1 MRTEPLLKVL
11 FASCT
16 EEVFPHAVSAACLID
31 PELQFEVVS
40 QTEPLQGRWIRYRPY
55 RSFADNLR
63 DCHAGLRGKRVDTA
77 VIVMHSRTPYW
88 KLRLIALSM
97 RPRRIVALNENLEPR
112 ELRFGALAMIARHI
126 FWSAEEWFTR
136 LLRDHSPIARL
147 LQGVRHPVAQVQFLR
162 AGMAGALLS
171 LSKTERQSAGE
182 PSPISIS
189 NRPAG
194 VSVVIPSRDGRDKLA
209 RMLPLVLREL
219 GSGEVIVIDNGSV
232 DASAEFLQREFP
244 SVLVVEREAPLGF
257 PAAIN
262 IGVQRARF
270 SHVCLLNNDMAVAP
284 RFFEHL
290 LETFEQ
296 VPGLFS
302 ANPQVFLPPGVARQ
316 ETGKAVISRHPSPF
330 EFPIRCDLPLSGEDL
345 TYVLYGSSGC
355 SVFDADRLLSLGGVD
370 ETYQPAYV
378 EDLDLGV
385 RAWQRGWPTVLA
397 ANAHVVHEHR
407 ATMSRLYSAEQ
418 LEYMVVNHW
427 MMFLSRTIRHRGI
440 FGHYWRHAIRQLF
453 HSALAENEHALRILG
468 AAGIAGKWRPCRDPT
483 VMPDAEFFALC
494 DGSVCVFPGKHRRS
508 ALPVVVLASCSLPSS
523 GSDSRR
529 YDFMDAAAV
538 KWKQVLVSFVERSA
552 PVAPELL
559 EICAEV
565 VTVRHNEL
573 DSPSFRAA
581 LRQTVRKWHPS
592 VVRLEPALFAH
603 FAEEYRHVRT
613 VLQTDEIS
621 PQ

>member
-1 MRTEPLLKVL
+1 MRTETPLKVL

-16 EEVFPHAVSAACLID
+16 KEVFPHAVSAACLID

-40 QTEPLQGRWIRYRPY
+40 ETEPLQGRWIHYRHS
-55 RSFADNLR
+55 RSFAENLR
-63 DCHAGLRGKRVDTA
+63 TCHAGLRGKRVRTA
-77 VIVMHSRTPYW
+77 VIVLHSRTPYW
-88 KLRLIALSM
+88 KLRLIGLSM
-97 RPRRIVALNENLEPR
+97 RPRRIVALNENLEQR
-112 ELRFGALAMIARHI
+112 ELRLGALAMIASHI
-126 FWSAEEWFTR
+126 RWRVGEWFTR
-136 LLRDHSPIARL
+136 LLRGDSLVARL
-147 LQGVRHPVAQVQFLR
+147 LEIIRHPLASVQYLR
-162 AGMAGALLS
+162 AVVAGALLS
-171 LSKTERQSAGE
+171 LRKTKRQNLGE
-182 PSPISIS
+182 PNLISSS
-189 NRPAG
+189 NRPSG
-194 VSVVIPSRDGRDKLA
+194 VSVVIPSRDGKDKLA

-232 DASAEFLQREFP
+232 DESAEFLRREFP
-244 SVLVVEREAPLGF
+244 AVIVVERGAPLGF

-290 LETFEQ
+290 LETFKR

-316 ETGKAVISRHPSPF
+316 ETGKAVISRHPSPD

-355 SVFDADRLLSLGGVD
+355 SLFDADRLLSLGGVD
-370 ETYQPAYV
+370 ETYEPAYV

-385 RAWQRGWPTVLA
+385 RAWQLGWPTVLA

-407 ATMSRLYSAEQ
+407 ATMRRLYSAEQ

-440 FGHYWRHAIRQLF
+440 FQHYWRHAVLRLF
-453 HSALAENEHALRILG
+453 RSALAGNEHALRTLG
-468 AAGIAGKWRPCRDPT
+468 ETGIAGKWHPHRGQT
-483 VMPDAEFFALC
+483 VMPDADIFALC
-494 DGSVCVFPGKHRRS
+494 DGSVCVFPGADVRS
-508 ALPVVVLASCSLPSS
+508 DLPVMILATSSLPSPS
-523 GSDSRR
+523 R
-529 YDFMDAAAV
+529 YDFVRGAAP
-538 KWKQVLVSFVERSA
+538 KWKQVLISLVERSA
-552 PVAPELL
+552 PPAPELL

-565 VTVRHNEL
+565 VTVRHGEL
-573 DSPSFRAA
+573 DSPSFGAA
-581 LRQTVRKWHPS
+581 LRQTVRKWNPS
-592 VVRLEPALFAH
+592 VVRFEPTLYAY
-603 FAEEYRHVRT
+603 FAEDYRPVRT
-613 VLQTDEIS
+613 VLKIDEIS